1 LRGYKWFWVT
11 LCFLLLNNA
20 AFGAQSFNSSGYH
33 LVEMM
38 ALGGEG
44 RWDYLTLDNQT
55 HRLYI
60 SRSSHIMVVDT
71 DSGKVVGDIPDTD
84 GVHGIALVPELNKGF
99 TSNGHEATVT
109 VFDLQTLKPLIKIPV
124 GKNPDA
130 IIYDPASGH
139 VFTFNGTSQD
149 ITAIDPKSDTVVG
162 TVVLGGRP
170 EYAVADNQGHIYVNL
185 EDKNQVVE
193 LDPRKLAIKA
203 RWPLAPGEG
212 PTGISMDQAHRRLF
226 IGCTNKLMV
235 VMNADNGKVTA
246 TLPIGS
252 GVDAT
257 AFDPENGLAFSSN
270 GEGTLTVI
278 HEDSLDKFSVLEN
291 VVTQKGARTMALD
304 LKTHRIYLATAEF
317 GDTPTP
323 TKEQPHPRP
332 SVVPGSFVIF
342 VMGKLIANAGLT
354 LGQNYYSPT
363 VNR

>member
-1 LRGYKWFWVT
+1 MRVGKWFLVP
-11 LCFLLLNNA
+11 LCFLLFHNA

-33 LVEMM
+33 LVEII
-38 ALGGEG
+38 ALGGED

-60 SRSSHIMVVDT
+60 SRSSHVMVVDT
-71 DSGKVVGDIPDTD
+71 DSGKVIGDIPDTD

-139 VFTFNGTSQD
+139 VFTFNGASHD
-149 ITAIDPKSDTVVG
+149 ITAIDPKSGKVVG
-162 TVVLGGRP
+162 TVVLEGRP

-185 EDKNQVVE
+185 EDKSQIVE
-193 LDPRKLAIKA
+193 LDSRKLAIKA

-226 IGCTNKLMV
+226 IGCRNKLMV

-257 AFDPENGLAFSSN
+257 AFDPENGMAFSSN

-278 HEDSLDKFSVLEN
+278 QEDSPDKYSVLEN

-317 GDTPTP
+317 GDTPAP
-323 TKEQPHPRP
+323 TSELPHPRP
-332 SVVPGSFVIF
+332 SIIPGSFVIL
-342 VMGKLIANAGLT
+342 VMGKLIANAGLP
-354 LGQNYYSPT
+354 LKD
-363 VNR
+363 

>member
-1 LRGYKWFWVT
+1 MRVGKWFWVA
-11 LCFLLLNNA
+11 LCFLLFHNA

-33 LVEMM
+33 LVEII

-60 SRSSHIMVVDT
+60 SRSSHVLVVNT
-71 DSGKVVGDIPDTD
+71 DSGKVIGDIPDTD

-139 VFTFNGTSQD
+139 VFTFNGASHD
-149 ITAIDPKSDTVVG
+149 ITAIDPKSGMVVG
-162 TVVLGGRP
+162 TVVLDGRP

-185 EDKNQVVE
+185 EDKSQVVE
-193 LDPRKLAIKA
+193 LDSRKLAIKA

-257 AFDPENGLAFSSN
+257 AFDPETGLAFSSN

-278 HEDSLDKFSVLEN
+278 HEDSPDKFSVLEN

-304 LKTHRIYLATAEF
+304 LKAHRIYLATAEL

-323 TKEQPHPRP
+323 TTELPHPR
-332 SVVPGSFVIF
+332 SSIVPGSFVIL
-342 VMGKLIANAGLT
+342 VMGKLIANAGLP
-354 LGQNYYSPT
+354 LKD
-363 VNR
+363 

>member
-1 LRGYKWFWVT
+1 MRIYKWFGLA
-11 LCFLLLNNA
+11 LCFLLLQNA
-20 AFGAQSFNSSGYH
+20 AFGAQSFNPSGYH
-33 LVEMM
+33 LVKKI

-60 SRSSHIMVVDT
+60 SRSSHVMVVDT
-71 DSGKVVGDIPDTD
+71 DSGKAIGDIPDTD

-109 VFDLQTLKPLIKIPV
+109 VFDLQTLKTLIKIPV

-130 IIYDPASGH
+130 IIYDSASGH
-139 VFTFNGTSQD
+139 VFTFNGASHD

-162 TVVLGGRP
+162 TVVLDGRP
-170 EYAVADNQGHIYVNL
+170 EYAVADNQGHIYLNL
-185 EDKNQVVE
+185 EDKNQVVD
-193 LDPRKLAIKA
+193 LDSRKLAIKS
-203 RWPLAPGEG
+203 RWALAPGER
-212 PTGISMDQAHRRLF
+212 PTGISMDLTHRRLF

-235 VMNADNGKVTA
+235 VMNANNGKVTA

-270 GEGTLTVI
+270 GEGTLTIVQ
-278 HEDSLDKFSVLEN
+278 EDSSDKFSVLEN

-317 GDTPTP
+317 GAAPAPTR
-323 TKEQPHPRP
+323 EQPHPRP
-332 SVVPGSFVIF
+332 SIVPGSFVVL
-342 VMGKLIANAGLT
+342 VMGK
-354 LGQNYYSPT
+354 
-363 VNR
+363 